1 MNLTLFILSII
12 LMSCNLVWIIFFT
25 PMVPDQEWAQKIF
38 YFHVPLAWVGF
49 LSYFFVMVSGVSYLF
64 SKDLKYD
71 RMGHAS
77 AEIGT
82 LFTGL
87 VLITGPIWATPIWGQ
102 PWVWEPRLITTL
114 VLFLI
119 YVGYFVLRNIGI
131 YRQRL
136 ALICAIIGI
145 IAFIDIPIIFASV
158 NFWAAEIQSHPQM
171 GMSKQPSGILTP
183 FLFSL
188 FSFTMLFFTMLL
200 FKMKVLY
207 LKDKR
212 ENYVY
217 LFKLF
222 FISIVCCIFCH

>member
-49 LSYFFVMVSGVSYLF
+49 LSYFFVMVSGMSYLF
-64 SKDLKYD
+64 FKDLKYD
-71 RMGHAS
+71 RIGHAS

-87 VLITGPIWATPIWGQ
+87 VLITGPIWATPIWGK

-207 LKDKR
+207 LNDKR
-212 ENYVY
+212 ENYV
-217 LFKLF
+217 
-222 FISIVCCIFCH
+222 

>member
-136 ALICAIIGI
+136 ALICATIGI
-145 IAFIDIPIIFASV
+145 IAFFNIPIIFASV
-158 NFWAAEIQSHPQM
+158 DFWAAEIQSHPKRV
-171 GMSKQPSGILTP
+171 MSQQPSHVMAP

-188 FSFTMLFFTMLL
+188 FSFTVLFFTMSL
-200 FKMKVLY
+200 FKIKLLS
-207 LKDKR
+207 LKDKK
-212 ENYVY
+212 ENYV
-217 LFKLF
+217 
-222 FISIVCCIFCH
+222 

>member
-49 LSYFFVMVSGVSYLF
+49 LSYFFVMISGISYLF
-64 SKDLKYD
+64 FKDLKYD
-71 RMGHAS
+71 RIGHAS

-131 YRQRL
+131 YRQR
-136 ALICAIIGI
+136 
-145 IAFIDIPIIFASV
+145 DRKSV
-158 NFWAAEIQSHPQM
+158 
-171 GMSKQPSGILTP
+171 
-183 FLFSL
+183 
-188 FSFTMLFFTMLL
+188 
-200 FKMKVLY
+200 V
-207 LKDKR
+207 
-212 ENYVY
+212 
-217 LFKLF
+217 
-222 FISIVCCIFCH
+222 

>member
-12 LMSCNLVWIIFFT
+12 LMACNLVWIIFFT

-207 LKDKR
+207 LNDKR
-212 ENYVY
+212 ENYV
-217 LFKLF
+217 
-222 FISIVCCIFCH
+222 

>member
-12 LMSCNLVWIIFFT
+12 LMACNLVWIIFFT

-200 FKMKVLY
+200 FKMIVLY
-207 LKDKR
+207 LNDKR
-212 ENYVY
+212 ENYV
-217 LFKLF
+217 
-222 FISIVCCIFCH
+222 